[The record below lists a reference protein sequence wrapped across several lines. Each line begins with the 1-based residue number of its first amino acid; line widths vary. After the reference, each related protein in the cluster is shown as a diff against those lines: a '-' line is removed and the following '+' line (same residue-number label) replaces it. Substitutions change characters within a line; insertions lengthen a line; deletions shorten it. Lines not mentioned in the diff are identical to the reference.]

1 MGGLSI
7 WHWLVVLLVAILL
20 FGSKRLP
27 DAARGLGRSMRI
39 FKSEI
44 KEMQND
50 GKGGEPQAAPPV
62 QAPQQQLPAAAP
74 PAAPGTPGPVG
85 GPTDVSAAPDRT
97 EYRSA

>member
-1 MGGLSI
+1 MGSLSV
-7 WHWLVVLLVAILL
+7 WHWLVVILVAILL

-50 GKGGEPQAAPPV
+50 GKPAPEQPGQAAHLAPP
-62 QAPQQQLPAAAP
+62 QQLPPAPEAPQPRQQTPAGADGAA
-74 PAAPGTPGPVG
+74 
-85 GPTDVSAAPDRT
+85 DRP
-97 EYRSA
+97 EARSA